1 MLLWCAVCVK
11 AACSN
16 ETVCVA
22 TQNGIETECPHDYP
36 IIYKL
41 SDLEVNGTNCK
52 SVHIYLTSGVH
63 ILHVDL
69 YFYDSVQE
77 TEIHG
82 APHGPPSIIECW
94 NNSGIRFSKNESA
107 NKILISNVMFLRC
120 QRFRESLYLYSPFS
134 AQAALYLKNAMYT
147 LSSVTVKDTYGW
159 GLYVNN
165 CSEQIIFNCTF
176 SGNEE
181 NAFLGTYFSSYMS
194 NISIANSTFTK
205 SFFGAK
211 FLSYKTNNTIVLQ
224 NNIFS
229 RNIKAGLYLS
239 EVTECSFA
247 NNNAD
252 TLQIASSVYVFLQN
266 NTFSHNEMS
275 GLHLHDVSDAEITGC
290 SFANNSGDALK
301 IASSGHGIAGY
312 RTVISKVNF
321 FSNFRAIYLANYFPD
336 CYSIDQISVR
346 AYISECIFTNH
357 TGSEVIKAETGSR
370 RYLVSI
376 VLENSSIQGNKRL
389 SRSYYRFCSVLYIR
403 SIINFTLSDIDITDN
418 NCAGIGVSGSNIIIQ
433 NSVNLTRNH
442 GLRGGGAYISDS
454 KIIFAKSSKLSLI
467 NNTAVY
473 GGGIYTD
480 GIAYDCFFGFEDD
493 NNNLS
498 DLLVFSGNIAKDGGD
513 AMFGS
518 GIFYC
523 YTSVDGND
531 KILSMYMC
539 SHNTPFQDFVSSTN
553 IVSQSTYAE
562 EPTRVMFCTNVTSY
576 ENSSSSDAS
585 CTDTYSV
592 SVYSGQTFTLSLMLA
607 DDCCFPTVGLIEAK
621 LKHSGRD
628 GESPLQFKHDT
639 IQKSRKYCNNFS
651 YTLVGGLGQ
660 QEMTA
665 TVEFVTLYFFAL
677 PAILRVHMEECPIGY
692 EMNTDHEHGECS
704 CKEKLKAYKI
714 ECHTGNVSL
723 KIPAHTW
730 VGVMN
735 TRLGS
740 IAVQNGC
747 QYCKSKEVELIITKD
762 SNLLCTANRAG
773 IMCGACVAD
782 YSLQLGGYECA
793 DCSNFTYKGALLL
806 IAFTGI
812 GIALVLLLLGL
823 NLTVSTG
830 MINGLIFYSNI
841 VYLNSDTLLPTT
853 REGNSTHLQNTV
865 RILSTFQAWMNLD
878 FGIVTCF
885 FDGYDTY
892 ISTWMQFVFPL
903 YIWSLILIIVLA
915 NRFSNRISKITPSN
929 TVSVLA
935 TLLLLSYAKLLKT
948 SIEAFSSVQLQVLDG
963 NMTNRLWKPDANI
976 PYLGQLHLPL
986 FLMTLLIVMIYIIPF
1001 TLLILLGPLLQATS
1015 HYRVF
1020 NWINKLKPFL
1030 DAFYGPYTSRYRYW
1044 PGILLLSRLVI
1055 LIAFAIYSYSPN
1067 YILLKLLTISVMSLV
1082 LFVSWMVIGKINVVS
1097 LNEKKPLNYL
1107 ELFLLL
1113 NLSIF
1118 AALSSFY
1125 TSSGMIEESQQ
1136 GLAVAMV
1143 GSVLALSCG
1152 IVGYQIFLTVS
1163 KFKVVRKLIPVS
1175 IAKRKNTS
1183 REPQNPSPKQD
1194 DVSTKTTHS
1203 LVEITECST
1212 PNDQLREPLL
1222 TSDIGE
1228 F

>member
-16 ETVCVA
+16 ETVCLA
-22 TQNGIETECPHDYP
+22 IQNGSETECPHDYP

-52 SVHIYLTSGVH
+52 FVHIYLTSGVH

-69 YFYDSVQE
+69 NFNDSVQE

-82 APHGPPSIIECW
+82 APHGPPSIVKCQ
-94 NNSGIRFSKNESA
+94 NNSGIRFSENESA
-107 NKILISNVMFLRC
+107 NMILISNVMFLSC
-120 QRFRESLYLYSPFS
+120 QRFGERNLFP
-134 AQAALYLKNAMYT
+134 AALYLKNAVYT
-147 LSSVTVKDTYGW
+147 LSGVTVKDTDGW
-159 GLYVNN
+159 GLYVDN

-176 SGNEE
+176 SSNEE
-181 NAFLGTYFSSYMS
+181 NAFLGTFFSSYMS
-194 NISIANSTFTK
+194 NVLIANSTFTK
-205 SFFGAK
+205 TKSFGAII
-211 FLSYKTNNTIVLQ
+211 LSYKTNNTIVLQ

-229 RNIKAGLYLS
+229 HNIEAGLYL
-239 EVTECSFA
+239 EVTDRSFA
-247 NNNAD
+247 NNSAD
-252 TLQIASSVYVFLQN
+252 ALQIDSSVYVVLQN
-266 NTFSHNEMS
+266 NTFSRNKMS
-275 GLHLHDVSDAEITGC
+275 GLHIQDISDAEITGC
-290 SFANNSGDALK
+290 SFANNGGDALK
-301 IASSGHGIAGY
+301 IAFSGHGIAGY
-312 RTVISKVNF
+312 RTVRISKVNF
-321 FSNFRAIYLANYFPD
+321 FSNYRAITLDAD
-336 CYSIDQISVR
+336 CIDQTIIVR

-357 TGSEVIKAETGSR
+357 TGFEVIAAESSGC
-370 RYLVSI
+370 LVSI
-376 VLENSSIQGNKRL
+376 VLENSSIQGNKKL
-389 SRSYYRFCSVLYIR
+389 SGADYRFCIILDIQ
-403 SIINFTLSDIDITDN
+403 SINNFTLSDIDITDN
-418 NCAGIGVSGSNIIIQ
+418 DCTGIRISESNIIIQ

-442 GLRGGGAYISDS
+442 GLGGGGIYISDFS
-454 KIIFAKSSKLSLI
+454 KIIFAKFSKLSLI

-473 GGGIYTD
+473 GGGIYTKGRTSD
-480 GIAYDCFFGFEDD
+480 DCFFGFEDD
-493 NNNLS
+493 NSS
-498 DLLVFSGNIAKDGGD
+498 DLLVFSGNFAEQGGD
-513 AMFGS
+513 AMFGD
-518 GIFYC
+518 GLFDC
-523 YTSVDGND
+523 NTSVDGND
-531 KILSMYMC
+531 KILNMYMC
-539 SHNTPFQDFVSSTN
+539 SQNSPFWDFVSSTN
-553 IVSQSTYAE
+553 IVSQSTFAE
-562 EPTRVMFCTNVTSY
+562 EPTRVMFCTNATSY
-576 ENSSSSDAS
+576 ENSSSSDVS
-585 CTDTYSV
+585 CSDTDSI
-592 SVYSGQTFTLSLMLA
+592 SVYRGQTFTVSLMLT
-607 DDCCFPTVGLIEAK
+607 DDCCFPTIGLIEAK

-628 GESPLQFKHDT
+628 GESPLQFKHGT
-639 IQKSRKYCNNFS
+639 TQMSRKYCDNFS

-665 TVEFVTLYFFAL
+665 TVEFVLLNSHYLAS
-677 PAILRVHMEECPIGY
+677 PAILRVHMEECPIGF
-692 EMNTDHEHGECS
+692 EINTDHEYGECS
-704 CKEKLKAYKI
+704 CKDKLKAYKI
-714 ECHTGNVSL
+714 ECRTSNVSL

-735 TRLGS
+735 TRSGS

-773 IMCGACVAD
+773 VMCGACVAG

-793 DCSNFTYKGALLL
+793 DCSNFTYEGVLLL
-806 IAFTGI
+806 IAFTVI

-830 MINGLIFYSNI
+830 MINGLIFYSNM
-841 VYLNSDTLLPTT
+841 VYLNSDTLLPIT

-865 RILSTFQAWMNLD
+865 TILSTFLAWMNLD

-903 YIWSLILIIVLA
+903 YIWLLVLISVLA
-915 NRFSNRISKITPSN
+915 SRCSYRISKITPSN
-929 TVSVLA
+929 AVSVLA

-948 SIEAFSSVQLQVLDG
+948 SIEGFSSVQLQLLDG
-963 NMTNRLWKPDANI
+963 NMTNKLWKPDANI

-986 FLMTLLIVMIYIIPF
+986 FLMSLLIVVIYIVPF

-1067 YILLKLLTISVMSLV
+1067 YILLKLLTILVMSMV
-1082 LFVSWMVIGKINVVS
+1082 LFVLWMVIGKINVVS

-1113 NLSIF
+1113 NLSV
-1118 AALSSFY
+1118 LSSFY
-1125 TSSGMIEESQQ
+1125 ASSGKTEESQR

-1143 GSVLALSCG
+1143 GSVLAFSCG
-1152 IVGYQIFLTVS
+1152 IVGYQIFLTFS
-1163 KFKVVRKLIPVS
+1163 KFKAVRKLIPVS
-1175 IAKRKNTS
+1175 IAKRKNNS
-1183 REPQNPSPKQD
+1183 GEPQNPSPKQED
-1194 DVSTKTTHS
+1194 ISTKTTHS

-1212 PNDQLREPLL
+1212 PNDELREPLL
-1222 TSDIGE
+1222 TSGE